1 MARKDKKPEGKK
13 YSFRISMAFNII
25 GAIVVMLILLI
36 TKLSPMGNNT
46 IVNFFFLNNS
56 FTVVIKL
63 MYTFCNKY
71 VEVRESITDPVF
83 RLLEIS
89 AYDTDLSHIIFPSL
103 FINTQYEQN
112 GVIV

>member
-1 MARKDKKPEGKK
+1 MNSRKRKK
-13 YSFRISMAFNII
+13 II
-25 GAIVVMLILLI
+25 EFITWILDHTGLLQQ
-36 TKLSPMGNNT
+36 T
-46 IVNFFFLNNS
+46 NFFFLNNS

-89 AYDTDLSHIIFPSL
+89 TYDTDLSHIIFPSL

>member
-1 MARKDKKPEGKK
+1 
-13 YSFRISMAFNII
+13 
-25 GAIVVMLILLI
+25 
-36 TKLSPMGNNT
+36 
-46 IVNFFFLNNS
+46 
-56 FTVVIKL
+56 

-89 AYDTDLSHIIFPSL
+89 TYDTDLSHIIFPSL